1 MVDCCGYGTV
11 AVDRAVAKSY
21 WFTGKKRADI
31 FKEFARDEQIYP
43 DSPKPTLFIALY
55 RDLVWGE
62 SNGNELWSLRQL
74 GDVVQQN
81 FQSAYSPL
89 DDDVWKRKFERWW
102 KRFRSSTPQLKLETT
117 YEPTSE
123 GAKVRGYAF
132 SGYQLTIP
140 WTGPPT
146 KGAPTVFQ
154 WALLVRPDGTV
165 EQLPS
170 KIIYSA
176 R

>member
-1 MVDCCGYGTV
+1 M
-11 AVDRAVAKSY
+11 RAKAMSY
-21 WFTGKKRADI
+21 WFTGYKRADI
-31 FKEFARDEQIYP
+31 FKEFARDEQIQP
-43 DSPKPTLFIALY
+43 DSSKPTLFIALY
-55 RDLVWGE
+55 CDLVWGE
-62 SNGNELWSLRQL
+62 YSGNEILDLRQL
-74 GDVVQQN
+74 RDVVQQS

-89 DDDVWKRKFERWW
+89 ENDNVWERKFKRWW
-102 KRFRSSTPQLKLETT
+102 KQFRSSTPQLKLETT
-117 YEPTSE
+117 YEPTIE

-146 KGAPTVFQ
+146 KGAPRVFQ
-154 WALLVRPDGTV
+154 WALLVKPDGTV